1 MHITPAFLKHLPKC
15 SACKAVKEQI
25 KELFA
30 AIRATKHAE
39 SIRALREA
47 ARDSGNRIRAWK
59 CGAERKRLQQEGF
72 AIIAPS
78 ASAVPQVQE

>member
-15 SACKAVKEQI
+15 SARKAVKEQI

-30 AIRATKHAE
+30 AIRATKHAD
-39 SIRALREA
+39 SICALREA
-47 ARDSGNRIRAWK
+47 ARDSGNRIQAWK
-59 CGAERKRLQQEGF
+59 YVAERKRLQQEGF

-78 ASAVPQVQE
+78 APAVPRVQE